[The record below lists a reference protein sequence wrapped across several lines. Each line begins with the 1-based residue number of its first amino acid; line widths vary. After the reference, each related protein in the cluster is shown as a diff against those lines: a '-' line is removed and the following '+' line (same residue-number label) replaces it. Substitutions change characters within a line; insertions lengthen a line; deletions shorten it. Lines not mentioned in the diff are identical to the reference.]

1 MPSQAQDAR
10 AGQVRLIADAARA
23 RVGDRIEGAKR
34 EGRAWQTAFWVALAL
49 LAGAVGALGFAAL
62 EPRFVPYVVAVDEQ
76 GVAVPVGPARRTT
89 EEDPNAIRAELTR
102 WIGYAR
108 TVSSDP
114 HAQTEMVERAYAYA
128 TPTTANVLNAY
139 FRDPQNDAR
148 VVGQRA
154 VRLVKVLRVTPL
166 PPPAR
171 NTWNVLWR
179 ETEIAHGT
187 DARSVTT
194 WEAYLTVRRGAP
206 RAAERKTEEQISH
219 NPLGVY
225 IADLSWSPVADPSST
240 R

>member
-10 AGQVRLIADAARA
+10 AAQVRLIADAARA
-23 RVGDRIEGAKR
+23 RVGDRIEGATR
-34 EGRAWQTAFWVALAL
+34 EGRSWRTAFWGAFAL
-49 LAGAVGALGFAAL
+49 LAGAVGTLGFVAL
-62 EPRFVPYVVAVDEQ
+62 QPRFIPYVVAVDAQ
-76 GVAVPVGPARRTT
+76 GVAVPIGPARRTT
-89 EEDPNAIRAELTR
+89 AEAPNAVRAELTR

-114 HAQTEMVERAYAYA
+114 HAQKEMVERAYAYA
-128 TPTTANVLNAY
+128 TPATANVLNAY

-148 VVGQRA
+148 VVGTRA

-179 ETEIAHGT
+179 ETEIAHGSE
-187 DARSVTT
+187 ARTVTT
-194 WEAYLTVRRGAP
+194 WEAYLTVRRSAP
-206 RAAERKTEEQISH
+206 RTEERKTEEQISH

-225 IADLSWSPVADPSST
+225 IADLSWSPVADPGST

>member
-1 MPSQAQDAR
+1 MSSYPQDAR
-10 AGQVRLIADAARA
+10 AEQVRLIADAARA
-23 RVGDRIEGAKR
+23 KVGDRIEGAKR
-34 EGRAWQTAFWVALAL
+34 EGRSWRTAFWGALAL
-49 LAGAVGALGFAAL
+49 LAGAVGALVFTAL
-62 EPRFVPYVVAVDEQ
+62 QPRFVPYVVAVDAQ
-76 GVAVPVGPARRTT
+76 GVAVPIGPARRTT
-89 EEDPNAIRAELTR
+89 ENDPNAVRAELTR

-114 HAQTEMVERAYAYA
+114 HAQTEMVERAYAYT
-128 TPTTANVLNAY
+128 TPSTANVLNAY

-179 ETEIAHGT
+179 ETEIAHGSE
-187 DARSVTT
+187 ARTVTT
-194 WEAYLTVRRGAP
+194 WEAYLTVRRSAP
-206 RAAERKTEEQISH
+206 RGEARKTEEQISH

-225 IADLSWSPVADPSST
+225 IADLSWSPVADPGST

>member
-1 MPSQAQDAR
+1 
-10 AGQVRLIADAARA
+10 
-23 RVGDRIEGAKR
+23 
-34 EGRAWQTAFWVALAL
+34 
-49 LAGAVGALGFAAL
+49 
-62 EPRFVPYVVAVDEQ
+62 
-76 GVAVPVGPARRTT
+76 
-89 EEDPNAIRAELTR
+89 
-102 WIGYAR
+102 
-108 TVSSDP
+108 
-114 HAQTEMVERAYAYA
+114 
-128 TPTTANVLNAY
+128 NVLNAY

-187 DARSVTT
+187 DTRTVTT
-194 WEAYLTVRRGAP
+194 WEAYLTVRRSAP
-206 RAAERKTEEQISH
+206 RGEERKTEEQISH

-225 IADLSWSPVADPSST
+225 IADLSWSAVADPGST